1 MVCLWCVGNE
11 IVDRTVEIGVKNSLN
26 SQSDSFFACDLSACY
41 FIHHPPRWIR
51 NNFFATFFFIW
62 YSTDVSII
70 FYQLCCCLCRSCL
83 RADKNGKFKALYSR
97 LSLTPPRHSI
107 SDLRHTCMDEII
119 SFFSV
124 AAVEI
129 VAVDCVA
136 YVYGGNFW
144 HARCCRW
151 TFWKFYEIT
160 ALNY

>member
-1 MVCLWCVGNE
+1 MVCRKW
-11 IVDRTVEIGVKNSLN
+11 DRWQNSWDRGEKFIEFPKRL
-26 SQSDSFFACDLSACY
+26 FFLHVIWVHVTLYTTPHAESV
-41 FIHHPPRWIR
+41 II
-51 NNFFATFFFIW
+51 FFATFFFIW

>member
-1 MVCLWCVGNE
+1 MVCRKW
-11 IVDRTVEIGVKNSLN
+11 DRWQNSWDRGEKFIEFPKRLFFLHVIWVHVTLYTTPHAE
-26 SQSDSFFACDLSACY
+26 SVIIFLQHFFLFDIPLMFQSFF
-41 FIHHPPRWIR
+41 I
-51 NNFFATFFFIW
+51 NFVAASVVHAFERI
-62 YSTDVSII
+62 
-70 FYQLCCCLCRSCL
+70 
-83 RADKNGKFKALYSR
+83 KKKFKALYSR